1 MNSHIDAKRGQG
13 IDEVIAKLHPAPL
26 EDIKKL
32 TVLNPPDYAPLFQ
45 VYEQML
51 SFSAGGMRSK
61 GLELQAANAFGIAE
75 LISDVLSPLQIQGI
89 LQSTIAHENHQNY
102 RAVTGIFV
110 TRLIQN
116 SFNAGY
122 NYFVLHVPSEKE
134 HRLHYLGSKLE
145 GRSGQRVSLA
155 VEGDVGMNFCWKTR
169 YCNVVSHGNARLG
182 YGEGAQESRFEHYG
196 NSIYP
201 AKNCTHCEFVFH
213 GGIECFKLGPRVTQN
228 TLFKTSNNDTLELL
242 LQTIPHDKGNK
253 IYFIDEY
260 GKAILRRDT

>member
-32 TVLNPPDYAPLFQ
+32 TVLNPPDYAQLFQ

-51 SFSAGGMRSK
+51 YFSAGGMGSK

-89 LQSTIAHENHQNY
+89 LQSTIAYENHQNY
-102 RAVTGIFV
+102 STVTGIFV

-122 NYFVLHVPSEKE
+122 NDFVLHVPGEEE
-134 HRLHYLGSKLE
+134 HRLKYFGGKLE

-155 VEGDVGMNFCWKTR
+155 VEGDVGINFCWKTR
-169 YCNVVSHGNARLG
+169 YCNVVSHGNARIG

-196 NSIYP
+196 NSIFP
-201 AKNCTHCEFVFH
+201 AKNCAHCEFVFH
-213 GGIECFKLGPRVTQN
+213 GPIKSFELASGMTQN
-228 TLFKTSNNDTLELL
+228 TLFKTSNREALGVLL
-242 LQTIPHDKGNK
+242 LTIPHDKGNK